1 VGVIPVRLP
10 EALER
15 AVDRVAAQDGL
26 DRSTALRRLLS
37 LGLDHY
43 VAQRYAVGEVSLREA
58 AEWLGVTLREAMDRL
73 EAAGA
78 AGNLTLDEVKA
89 ALTDLRSQP

>member
-1 VGVIPVRLP
+1 MGVIPVRLP

-73 EAAGA
+73 EATGA

>member
-1 VGVIPVRLP
+1 MGVIPVRLP